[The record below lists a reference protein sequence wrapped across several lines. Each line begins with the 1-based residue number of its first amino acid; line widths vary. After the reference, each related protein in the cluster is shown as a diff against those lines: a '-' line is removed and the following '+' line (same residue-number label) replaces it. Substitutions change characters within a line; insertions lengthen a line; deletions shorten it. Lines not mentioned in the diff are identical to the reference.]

1 MQLMTRSTEAQSP
14 SDDVT
19 SDDLLV
25 GSAVNAVVVTKK
37 EAMAIPAFSACVDT
51 ISGTVA
57 SLPIRLYRRG
67 GDSIEELED
76 DPRVIMLNGDTGD
89 TLTGPEMIK
98 SMVEDYYC
106 ADTGGNMFVNKRLEY
121 SNEDRKSVV

>member
-98 SMVEDYYC
+98 SMVEDYY
-106 ADTGGNMFVNKRLEY
+106 
-121 SNEDRKSVV
+121 